1 MLWRTSKFLEF
12 FLKKNLKRI
21 KMDLMGVQPQAE
33 EIITN
38 LDTLVDPET
47 IPTHIVCGAKWIVN
61 MNGIN
66 AVK

>member
-1 MLWRTSKFLEF
+1 MWTSKFLEF
-12 FLKKNLKRI
+12 FLKKILKRI
-21 KMDLMGVQPQAE
+21 KMDLMSVQPHQAE

-47 IPTHIVCGAKWIVN
+47 ISTHIVCGAKWIVN